1 MDGAGI
7 GVASDSEPESL
18 GRPDAVLVEIALP
31 QHDDEAL
38 KRFGRAVAA
47 LPEVWRLIS
56 SPASSTISSR
66 SPSPALTFITFIRSF
81 SVGAFIR
88 SMVFATAAPCSRCDA

>member
-1 MDGAGI
+1 MGMDGAGI

-66 SPSPALTFITFIRSF
+66 SPSPALTFIRSF

-88 SMVFATAAPCSRCDA
+88 SMVFATAAPCSHCDA